1 MKRKGIVALIFFGI
15 CGAFVTGAFWF
26 FQQRGQSSEQS
37 SKLKEVTIQ
46 LKWEHQAQFA
56 GIYVAKE
63 KGLYEEQ
70 GLSVTIERGGPGA
83 PPLPQVLSN
92 KAEFGVAGADD
103 VLVAVS
109 EGKAIK
115 AIAVIYQESPVAYF
129 ALKESGIKT
138 PYDFVSKRVGVREG
152 TGTYF
157 TYIAMLNNL
166 GIDRSKIIEVPAI
179 TTEISLLLEKKVD
192 VLPGFR
198 INEPKIA
205 NRMGYAVNI
214 IKPEE
219 YGVDIYADVLVTT
232 QDIIYQ
238 KPELTRAFVKATLAG
253 WEWAVQNREEAV
265 DIVMKYASGT
275 TREHQ
280 RDMLE
285 ETAELIK
292 RSPTVKIG
300 QMNFSKWN
308 RTYSLLRQY
317 DVIKNDFDIE
327 QAYTTDF
334 LK

>member
-1 MKRKGIVALIFFGI
+1 MDKRILIGIVCIIVVIAGFSIAL
-15 CGAFVTGAFWF
+15 FVRKQGLES
-26 FQQRGQSSEQS
+26 QSSIEPT
-37 SKLKEVTIQ
+37 KVTVQ

-70 GLSVTIERGGPGA
+70 GLDVTIERGGPDA
-83 PPLPQVLSN
+83 PPLPRVLSN

-109 EGKAIK
+109 EGKSVR
-115 AIAVIYQESPVAYF
+115 AVAAIYQESPVVYF
-129 ALKESGIKT
+129 ALKESGIET
-138 PYDFVSKRVGVREG
+138 PYDFVGKRVGVRKG

-157 TYIAMLNNL
+157 TYIAMLSNL
-166 GIDRSKIIEVPAI
+166 GIDQSKIIEVPAA
-179 TTEISLLLEKKVD
+179 TTEITPLLEKKVD

-198 INEPKIA
+198 TNEPKIA
-205 NRMGYAVNI
+205 NRMGYAVNL
-214 IKPEE
+214 IKPED
-219 YGVDIYADVLVTT
+219 YGVDIYADVLVAT
-232 QDIIYQ
+232 QDTIYQ
-238 KPELTRAFVKATLAG
+238 KPELTRTFVKATLAG
-253 WEWAVQNREEAV
+253 WEWAVQNQEETA
-265 DIVMKYASGT
+265 DIVMKYAAGT

-280 RDMLE
+280 EDMLQ

-317 DVIKNDFDIE
+317 DVIKNDFDIR